1 MMKEIKENKDNNKKL
16 EYYDEE
22 KEINESE
29 KKNEKE
35 ELEYFTE

>member
-22 KEINESE
+22 KEASE

>member
-1 MMKEIKENKDNNKKL
+1 MKEIKENKDNNKKL

-22 KEINESE
+22 KEASE

>member
-1 MMKEIKENKDNNKKL
+1 MQEIKENKDNNKKL

-22 KEINESE
+22 KEASE